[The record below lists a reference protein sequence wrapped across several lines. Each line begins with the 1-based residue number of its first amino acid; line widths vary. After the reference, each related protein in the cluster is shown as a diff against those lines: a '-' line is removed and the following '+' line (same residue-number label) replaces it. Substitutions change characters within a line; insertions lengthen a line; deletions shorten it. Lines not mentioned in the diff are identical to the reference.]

1 VWVIHIYL
9 LMLSLREVKEYG
21 LFSPP
26 NDREKVITNLLCVF
40 IALTI
45 AVALK
50 CIQVYLSKIS
60 RYAVIAG

>member
-1 VWVIHIYL
+1 MDDTHLPTYANPA
-9 LMLSLREVKEYG
+9 RGKEYG

-50 CIQVYLSKIS
+50 FILRKIS
-60 RYAVIAG
+60 RYTVIAG

>member
-1 VWVIHIYL
+1 MDDTHLPTYAKPA
-9 LMLSLREVKEYG
+9 RGNEYR

-26 NDREKVITNLLCVF
+26 NDREKVIANLLCVF